1 MSIFSTQT
9 IKASRGKSV
18 YKFKNSP
25 IRIAQEATYIYGAE
39 TTDTKDFMTS
49 IENIMGQMKSLQVK
63 QTNVLRLARLKV
75 SSGDVVDLLP
85 KARAVMSYIESMP
98 DDISVDIPNA
108 RVYHNIESRGIGFH
122 NIFIEL
128 KKEINGINEL
138 MTVLKNLSI
147 GYKAPESEMLLKN
160 WIENR
165 PDYRDFSVDYISYFS
180 SPVKSIDKSMIM
192 NYVKDFFYMMDN
204 YYNLIKNSSELACN
218 SLNSLYESL
227 SSIKQYELK
236 PEIFNREDV
245 KEFVDEKVNY
255 IHNMYTN
262 AVKYLYTYQ
271 ISLEQRFDTDIS
283 AVNIIYNQMNRN
295 LDAESIEDNSLDDE
309 IEYGR
314 FLGEASIINEAD
326 EPKKINTYLVKI
338 TNGLKVAWNKLNQK
352 LEDGRKKL
360 MEKFSG
366 KLDEIDKSF
375 DKINPDFKITNYP
388 SYDFTRLDNIKVIA
402 LNYEEMKESLKSEND
417 FIKKYYSNIPHDE
430 KSNFKDDI
438 TKFVTTSKQD
448 LQVTSE
454 TLHNMMKFVREGY
467 DNHRK
472 GVQTDIETINKAN
485 EAITN
490 IAKNLKNENKDS
502 NSIKVDT
509 KTDNNTNT
517 STPADNTDVR
527 AHNDSAIMYGNII
540 TEKGE
545 NEKDKKPTFVDG
557 NNKQGLDNGSDQSF
571 TKDISVYM
579 KVSSSIMSVKMKIL
593 KDHFMLCVNS
603 IIHAAAPAKKTKEE
617 KETEKKE
624 KEEKK

>member
-9 IKASRGKSV
+9 IKASRGKSSL

-25 IRIAQEATYIYGAE
+25 VRIAQEATYVYGAE

-49 IENIMGQMKSLQVK
+49 IENIMSQMKSLQIK

-75 SSGDVVDLLP
+75 TNREVVDLIP
-85 KARAVMSYIESMP
+85 KAKAVIPYVESMP
-98 DDISVDIPNA
+98 DDISIDIPNA
-108 RVYHNIESRGIGFH
+108 REYHNMESRSIGFH
-122 NIFIEL
+122 SIFMEL
-128 KKEINGINEL
+128 KKEINSINEL

-147 GYKAPESEMLLKN
+147 GYKIPESESLLKN

-165 PDYRDFSVDYISYFS
+165 PDYRDFSVDFINYFS
-180 SPVKSIDKSMIM
+180 SPVKSIDKSMMI

-204 YYNLIKNSSELACN
+204 YYNLIKNSSEFACN
-218 SLNSLYESL
+218 SLNNLYNSL
-227 SSIKQYELK
+227 SSIKHCELK
-236 PEIFNREDV
+236 SEIFDRADV
-245 KEFVDEKVNY
+245 KELVNEKVNY

-271 ISLEQRFDTDIS
+271 ISLEQRFDADIT
-283 AVNIIYNQMNRN
+283 AVKMLYDQMNGRF
-295 LDAESIEDNSLDDE
+295 DAESIEDNSLDDD

-314 FLGEASIINEAD
+314 FLAETSIINEAD

-352 LEDGRKKL
+352 LDDGRKKL
-360 MEKFSG
+360 MEKFSN

-375 DKINPDFKITNYP
+375 DKTNPDFKITNYP
-388 SYDFTRLDNIKVIA
+388 NYDFTRLDNIKVIP

-430 KSNFKDDI
+430 KSSFKDDI
-438 TKFVTTSKQD
+438 TKFVTTSRQD
-448 LQVTSE
+448 LQVTPE

-472 GVQTDIETINKAN
+472 SVQTDIETINKAN

-490 IAKNLKNENKDS
+490 IAKNLKNENTDN

-509 KTDNNTNT
+509 QTTNNGQTGNTNVT
-517 STPADNTDVR
+517 I
-527 AHNDSAIMYGNII
+527 HNSAIMYGNTI
-540 TEKGE
+540 TEADETPKVKIEDNPTRKAE
-545 NEKDKKPTFVDG
+545 NAA
-557 NNKQGLDNGSDQSF
+557 SDQSF

-579 KVSSSIMSVKMKIL
+579 KVTSSIISTKMKIL
-593 KDHFMLCVNS
+593 KDHFMLSVNC
-603 IIHAAAPAKKTKEE
+603 IIHAATPPKKSKEE
-617 KETEKKE
+617 KEEAKKE
-624 KEEKK
+624 KENK